1 MFKVCP
7 ICQQQVP
14 VYEWAVHEMQHRG
27 PMQAA
32 PLVQGH
38 SGPAALPI
46 QQAAAKAPRIYHHPR
61 CGHATALPDAAVYA
75 QLQDPFRSSDQAY
88 CSGCKGYVH
97 NSELFWEGTSESL
110 LASDRRQKAE
120 YIRAHALNPNDFVWD
135 ATGPVRRKSQTNW
148 GMIVGVGIGGVA
160 LVLLLGVGLVIAL
173 VVNSVRSAAARRE
186 PFAAPAAPAGLP
198 IVPQPVGGAPFGQA
212 NDFGDVRIRQDDVF
226 EQMRKQQEDI
236 RKQHD
241 QMIKDLQDKLR
252 APGFAEPPGLEP
264 PQFPGSGLP
273 GFGGSDPAADARRR
287 IEELRQDSQRRV
299 DEIRER
305 SRQRQEEIRQRME
318 RNRPQFP

>member
-7 ICQQQVP
+7 VCQQQVP

-32 PLVQGH
+32 PTAHAH

-75 QLQDPFRSSDQAY
+75 QLQDPFRSSDQGY

-97 NSELFWEGTSESL
+97 TSELFWEGTSESV
-110 LASDRRQKAE
+110 LATDRRQKAE
-120 YIRAHALNPNDFVWD
+120 YIRAHGLNPSDFVWD

-148 GMIVGVGIGGVA
+148 GVIVGVGIGGVA
-160 LVLLLGVGLVIAL
+160 LVFLLGVGLVIAL
-173 VVNSVRSAAARRE
+173 VVSSIRSAAARKE
-186 PFAAPAAPAGLP
+186 PFAAPMAPAAVP
-198 IVPQPVGGAPFGQA
+198 MVPQPVGGPLGQA
-212 NDFGDVRIRQDDVF
+212 NDFGEMRVREDDIF
-226 EQMRKQQEDI
+226 EQMRKQQEET
-236 RKQHD
+236 RQRHEKL
-241 QMIKDLQDKLR
+241 MKDLENQLR
-252 APGFAEPPGLEP
+252 PPDFAEPPGFEP

-287 IEELRQDSQRRV
+287 LEELQQDSQRRI
-299 DEIRER
+299 DEMRER
-305 SRQRQEEIRQRME
+305 SRQRQEETRQRLQ